1 MLRRAARAHH
11 AGALTTIKGVNK
23 VDVVTLGS
31 TFSTLAALMTATSEQ
46 LAACP
51 GIGPTKVKRIHDTFQ
66 APFRRA
72 TRQPRITDA
81 VGGGSAAPSPLLPPP
96 PPPPPEPA
104 AEEEEDFGAAG
115 AADEDGGLYG
125 EDDVEEGAAAALP
138 EGAGGPDEEDAEFY
152 ASADAELSDEDA
164 RGE

>member
-1 MLRRAARAHH
+1 M
-11 AGALTTIKGVNK
+11 
-23 VDVVTLGS
+23 DVVTLGS

-81 VGGGSAAPSPLLPPP
+81 VAGGSAAPSPLLPPP
-96 PPPPPEPA
+96 PPPPEPA
-104 AEEEEDFGAAG
+104 AEGGEYFGAAG

-125 EDDVEEGAAAALP
+125 GDDEEGAAAGLP

-152 ASADAELSDEDA
+152 ASADAELSDDDA